1 MVELVEPKLM
11 DVEPNVIVE
20 FASLAFVILELIT
33 DADKL
38 FVASVK
44 VISFGDVVV
53 RLFKYLLVVPTSL
66 ILSVLIDA
74 LFILYVCPVGIFIP
88 EFAVNN
94 PLIVV
99 DPFIATTDDA
109 TF

>member
-20 FASLAFVILELIT
+20 FASLEFVILELIT

-38 FVASVK
+38 FVASVT
-44 VISFGDVVV
+44 VILFGDVVV
-53 RLFKYLLVVPTSL
+53 RLFHYLLVVPTSL

-74 LFILYVCPVGIFIP
+74 LLFICL
-88 EFAVNN
+88 
-94 PLIVV
+94 
-99 DPFIATTDDA
+99 
-109 TF
+109 